1 VIEPV
6 DRPIAER
13 STTGGERIDSQMMLP
28 THAIVGL
35 AIAAPLVALAPEF
48 APAALAGGLLGGVFP
63 DLDLYSGH
71 RKTLHFPTGYLL
83 AALPAMALAFLV
95 QHPLAVGLALFVLGA
110 AAHCQMDRLGGGLE
124 LRPWEGTSER
134 AVYDHV
140 RGEWRQPMRW
150 VPYDGSPQDLV
161 LLSTVAIPLLVVL
174 ETPFRLVVGLALGV
188 GIVYVGLR
196 QWLASIAPVVFGY
209 VPGPLTEYVPDRY
222 R

>member
-1 VIEPV
+1 
-6 DRPIAER
+6 
-13 STTGGERIDSQMMLP
+13 MMLP
-28 THAIVGL
+28 THAMVGL
-35 AIAAPLVALAPEF
+35 AIATPLVVFAPDL

-71 RKTLHFPTGYLL
+71 RKTLHFPTGYSVATLPAVAL
-83 AALPAMALAFLV
+83 AALVPLPAT
-95 QHPLAVGLALFVLGA
+95 LAVAFFILGA

-124 LRPWEGTSER
+124 LRPWEGRSEQ

-140 RGEWRQPMRW
+140 RGEWHQPKRW
-150 VPYDGSPQDLV
+150 VPYDGSPQDLL
-161 LLSTVAIPLLVVL
+161 LLSTVALPLLIVL

-209 VPGPLTEYVPDRY
+209 VPDPLMEYVPDRY